1 MFLNSLRNKALF
13 FSAICIAFLLVQV
26 VTLRGE
32 THQVIEQVEYLE
44 KERIPQLSKA
54 HDMQVAVIQVQ
65 QWLTDIS
72 ATRGLDGLND
82 GFDVAEENAGL
93 FRTRLKE
100 LMALDSENADAYR
113 KLLPVFEAYYS
124 TGKKMAQGYIDGG
137 PAMGNQLM
145 GEFDGTASA
154 IYEHIGDL
162 MQTQDSRT
170 QSAISKAL
178 QQAKQ
183 SQWTSMLFSALL
195 AGLIVLLLAGL
206 RFFVLAPINR
216 MHHMVEDLGKG
227 EGDLSQ
233 RLPENRQDEIG
244 DLARSFNHFL
254 IKTDQTVANV
264 MKSVVRLI
272 PMADELSITNEHV
285 QDRTLKQNEQSQKVH
300 GGMLS
305 TQDAAQ
311 SVSSAVERISA
322 ASDQGYS
329 RVGHGLE
336 IVKESSINMQRLAER
351 VSSAE
356 GTINRLQE
364 SSDRIEGV
372 IDVIGTI
379 AEQTNL
385 LALNAAIEAARAGEA
400 GRGFAVVADEVRSLA
415 GKTHDSTLEVQS
427 MVEAIRTETA
437 SVVSVMRQSVDAA
450 KDSKELVEA
459 SRTSLEEINEAIVHI
474 RSCSE
479 EILAALQIQNT
490 NFDEVSLNIDMMD
503 EYFKETLAS
512 GQLTFSFGDD
522 LKKMSGKLQEMMA
535 TFKVT
540 DNSWSTKRREKPRVN
555 EDAELF

>member
-1 MFLNSLRNKALF
+1 MLLNSLRNKALF
-13 FSAICIAFLLVQV
+13 FSGICIAFLLVQV
-26 VTLRGE
+26 VMLRSE
-32 THQVIEQVEYLE
+32 SHHVIEQVKSLE
-44 KERIPQLSKA
+44 KERIPQLNKA

-72 ATRGLDGLND
+72 ATRAQDGLND
-82 GFDVAEENAGL
+82 GFDVAEENAAL

-100 LMALDSENADAYR
+100 MMALDSDNADAYR
-113 KLLPVFEAYYS
+113 KLLPIFETYYA

-137 PAMGNQLM
+137 SATGNQLM
-145 GEFDGTASA
+145 GEFDGAASA

-162 MQTQDSRT
+162 MKTQDART
-170 QSAISKAL
+170 QNALSAAL
-178 QQAKQ
+178 QKAKQ

-195 AGLIVLLLAGL
+195 AGLIVLLLSGL
-206 RFFVLAPINR
+206 RFFVLLPINK
-216 MHHMVEDLGKG
+216 MYLMVEDLGKG
-227 EGDLSQ
+227 DGDLSK
-233 RLPENRQDEIG
+233 RLPENRKDEIG

-254 IKTDQTVANV
+254 VKTDQTVANV

-272 PMADELSITNEHV
+272 PMADELSNTNEHV
-285 QDRTLKQNEQSQKVH
+285 QDRILKQNEQSKKVH
-300 GGMLS
+300 SGMLS

-322 ASDQGYS
+322 ASDQGYQ
-329 RVGHGLE
+329 RVGHGLDV
-336 IVKESSINMQRLAER
+336 VKESSINMERLAER

-427 MVEAIRTETA
+427 MVEAIRNETA
-437 SVVSVMRQSVDAA
+437 SVVSIMRQSVDAA

-490 NFDEVSLNIDMMD
+490 NFSEVSTNIDLMD
-503 EYFKETLAS
+503 EYFNETLSS

-522 LKKMSGKLQEMMA
+522 LKKMSAKLQDMIA

-540 DNSWSTKRREKPRVN
+540 DKTWSTRRREKPRVH
-555 EDAELF
+555 EEAELF

>member
-26 VTLRGE
+26 VMLRSETL
-32 THQVIEQVEYLE
+32 HVIEQVEYLE
-44 KERIPQLSKA
+44 KERIPQLNKA
-54 HDMQVAVIQVQ
+54 HEMQVAVIQVQ

-72 ATRGLDGLND
+72 ATRAQDGLND
-82 GFDVAEENAGL
+82 GFEMAEENAQL
-93 FRTRLKE
+93 FRSRLKE
-100 LMALDSENADAYR
+100 MMALDSENADSYR
-113 KLLPVFEAYYS
+113 KLLPVFDAYYS

-137 PAMGNQLM
+137 PAIGNQLM

-154 IYEHIGDL
+154 IYERIGDL
-162 MQTQDSRT
+162 MKTQDSKT
-170 QSAISKAL
+170 QAALTAAL
-178 QQAKQ
+178 QKAKQ

-195 AGLIVLLLAGL
+195 AGLIVLLLSGL
-206 RFFVLAPINR
+206 RVFVLAPISK
-216 MHHMVEDLGKG
+216 MHNLVEDLGKG

-233 RLPENRQDEIG
+233 RLPENRKDEIG

-254 IKTDQTVANV
+254 AKTDQTVANV

-272 PMADELSITNEHV
+272 PMADELSHTNEHV

-305 TQDAAQ
+305 TKDAAQ

-322 ASDQGYS
+322 ATDQGYS

-336 IVKESSINMQRLAER
+336 IVKESSINMERLAER

-427 MVEAIRTETA
+427 MVEAIRNETA

-490 NFDEVSLNIDMMD
+490 NFDEVSYNIDVMD
-503 EYFKETLAS
+503 EYFKETLSS